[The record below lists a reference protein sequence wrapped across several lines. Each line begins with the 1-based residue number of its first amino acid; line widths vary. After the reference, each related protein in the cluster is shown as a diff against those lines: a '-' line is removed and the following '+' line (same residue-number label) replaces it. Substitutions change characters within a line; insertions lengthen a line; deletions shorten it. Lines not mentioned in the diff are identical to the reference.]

1 MATIFFKKVDFMVYY
16 LNRFAVEQMET
27 LVAESGST
35 EKVIEDLL
43 AATEKRFRVE
53 LDVLGQSPTR
63 AEEATLQRG
72 KK

>member
-16 LNRFAVEQMET
+16 LNHFAVEQMET
-27 LVAESGST
+27 LVTESGST
-35 EKVIEDLL
+35 EKVIKDLL